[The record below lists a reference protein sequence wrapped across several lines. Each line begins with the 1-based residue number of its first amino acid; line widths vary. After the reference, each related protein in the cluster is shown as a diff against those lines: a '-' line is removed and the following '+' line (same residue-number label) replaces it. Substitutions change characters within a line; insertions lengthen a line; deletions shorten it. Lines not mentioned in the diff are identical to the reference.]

1 MKHKQKNGIDVDTRL
16 SKKVKHSNNRKG
28 FGMKILNA
36 YDESEYIRA
45 NVFSQKE
52 LDYVYLLDSQNEKYK
67 K

>member
-36 YDESEYIRA
+36 YDELEYTRVAEVNYDSELYEVDNNI
-45 NVFSQKE
+45 N
-52 LDYVYLLDSQNEKYK
+52 
-67 K
+67 